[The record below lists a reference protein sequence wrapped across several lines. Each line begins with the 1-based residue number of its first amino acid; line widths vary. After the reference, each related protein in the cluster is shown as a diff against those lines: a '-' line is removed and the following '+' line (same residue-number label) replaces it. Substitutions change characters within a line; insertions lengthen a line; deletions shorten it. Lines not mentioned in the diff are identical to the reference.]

1 MYVPASNGDLQG
13 KFIYQKTFYILYEI
27 SNFSQIKNIHLN
39 LNHPSEFFMS
49 AVKYLGPIVSEEGVK
64 TDAEN
69 TVQHKSWPIPKNIKY
84 LRLFCISHI
93 ITGVLSTFMQEL
105 FTL

>member
-1 MYVPASNGDLQG
+1 
-13 KFIYQKTFYILYEI
+13 
-27 SNFSQIKNIHLN
+27 
-39 LNHPSEFFMS
+39 MS

-69 TVQHKSWPIPKNIKY
+69 IVQYKSWPIPKNIKY
-84 LRLFCISHI
+84 LRLFYISHI